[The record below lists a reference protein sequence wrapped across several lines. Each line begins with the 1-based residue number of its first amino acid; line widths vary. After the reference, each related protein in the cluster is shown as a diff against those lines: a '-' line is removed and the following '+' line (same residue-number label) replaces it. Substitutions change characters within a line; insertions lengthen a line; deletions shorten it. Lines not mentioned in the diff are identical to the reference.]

1 VLAVHAGARMWCSV
15 SLAEFG
21 DAKQDS
27 STESSAAAGS
37 EGGGAGNG
45 EARRAVLLRN
55 VFSVADAKSE
65 PNFVRELEEDLQ
77 TECSKC
83 GGILAINVLTHG
95 EVPPP
100 IDAPCT
106 QGLRHGD
113 LIHARKALTGAAAAA
128 AALAVRV
135 GAAAPAYPVGTVV
148 GAPLANRGQGAVVRA
163 QRLRRA
169 RPGCVRPALCLGRGR
184 AQAPPLLVVGAAM
197 LRL

>member
-1 VLAVHAGARMWCSV
+1 VHAGARMWCSV

-113 LIHARKALTGAAAAA
+113 LIHARKALTGAAA
-128 AALAVRV
+128 LAVRV
-135 GAAAPAYPVGTVV
+135 GGGGAPGLWLRGGGGALRRHDERQEVRRAAAH
-148 GAPLANRGQGAVVRA
+148 GQG
-163 QRLRRA
+163 
-169 RPGCVRPALCLGRGR
+169 GGRGG
-184 AQAPPLLVVGAAM
+184 L
-197 LRL
+197 